1 MTEEFLHLNIECKK
15 EFVMALFRRFLA
27 LTQSLHRVRL
37 GMPGGRVSF
46 ENLI

>member
-15 EFVMALFRRFLA
+15 AIVMALFRRFFA